1 MYSEEPKDVY
11 CKPFARDIRFLCC
24 SSHCANTTTNSPWLT
39 RRRHIPLKT
48 FRPDVFPVRFHR
60 GFFSRREM
68 KHLKMFVKLLI
79 NVWKLQLSCCSPKQ
93 WVKLLGNCVKHLTCT
108 DSSPPQPTYSHDY
121 GSTHFTGEKTE
132 AQSCSVTVLVK
143 VQSRDLT
150 RSCSPVN

>member
-1 MYSEEPKDVY
+1 MDRAEVNEAFEDV
-11 CKPFARDIRFLCC
+11 CK
-24 SSHCANTTTNSPWLT
+24 TTY
-39 RRRHIPLKT
+39 KC
-48 FRPDVFPVRFHR
+48 
-60 GFFSRREM
+60 M
-68 KHLKMFVKLLI
+68 KITTQLLFT
-79 NVWKLQLSCCSPKQ
+79 KQ

>member
-1 MYSEEPKDVY
+1 MRLGTKRIE
-11 CKPFARDIRFLCC
+11 
-24 SSHCANTTTNSPWLT
+24 
-39 RRRHIPLKT
+39 
-48 FRPDVFPVRFHR
+48 
-60 GFFSRREM
+60 FFSFLLGFSDLLLRIPHVLSPLAWRILAWGRKVYWKKENSSLWWIGLRLT

-108 DSSPPQPTYSHDY
+108 DSSPPQPPYSHDY

-150 RSCSPVN
+150 KSCSPVN